1 MPRFTHDLLWHEHT
15 NIYAPEQLENGTLE
29 DWTKLVGTGPFM
41 LTDVQEGSSLTWDKN
56 PDYWGVDEK
65 YGNQLPY
72 IDAFRILILPDK
84 ATRLAAYRTWS
95 RGRRLQPDGRL
106 DPHSRRPGESQKSNP
121 DVQAYTFEFRSDYLM
136 MINFDS
142 EPLDDI
148 RVRRAIQKAINLE
161 EMQRCGCS
169 AGSATTSRAA

>member
-1 MPRFTHDLLWHEHT
+1 M
-15 NIYAPEQLENGTLE
+15 
-29 DWTKLVGTGPFM
+29 
-41 LTDVQEGSSLTWDKN
+41 
-56 PDYWGVDEK
+56 DEK

-84 ATRLAAYRTWS
+84 ATRLAAYRT
-95 RGRRLQPDGRL
+95 GRVDGGFSQLGASIRTL
-106 DPHSRRPGESQKSNP
+106 EDLESLQKSNP

-148 RVRRAIQKAINLE
+148 RVRRAIQKAINIKE
-161 EMQRCGCS
+161 INDGRCS
-169 AGSATTSRAA
+169 AGSATTSRAV